1 MPQYA
6 YTART
11 ADGQDVAGTMTAGSK
26 REMLEALAE
35 KKLFPLRV
43 DDAGTKRNWFAA
55 GGRVPAGLVASTLSQ
70 LADLLVNGVPLLRA
84 LRLLADQSTNA
95 RLSEILEDIC
105 AKVTEGTSL
114 DAAMEGHPR
123 VFNELAV
130 SMVRAGAEGAFLE
143 DALKRIADFMEL
155 QEELKSRLKGAM
167 FYPAFLAVLG
177 TVVTTSLIVFFV
189 PKFSELF
196 ERLEQDGGGLPFATV
211 LLLGLSDF
219 LGRFG
224 VVILAA
230 LAGLVWWLKR
240 FFAGSTG
247 RRILDRWK
255 LKLPVLGPIF
265 TNSALS
271 RFCRVFGTLLKNGVP
286 MLKSLE
292 ISSTSTGNVI
302 LTEAV
307 RQASENVSAGE
318 TLARPLAACGLFPR
332 SIMAMITV
340 AEESN
345 NLENVLVSIADGLDR
360 QMERRLDMMV
370 RMVEPVMLLLM
381 GCGIGFVMVA
391 LLLPVFEMSNAMS

>member
-11 ADGQDVAGTMTAGSK
+11 ANGQDVIGTMTAGSK

-35 KKLFPLRV
+35 KKLFPIRV
-43 DDAGTKRNWFAA
+43 DAADAKRGWFGA
-55 GGRVPAGLVASTLSQ
+55 GARVSPALVAMTLSQ
-70 LADLLVNGVPLLRA
+70 LADLLQNGVPLLRA
-84 LRLLADQSTNA
+84 IRLLADQATNP

-114 DAAMEGHPR
+114 DVAMAEHPR
-123 VFNELAV
+123 IFNDLAI
-130 SMVRAGAEGAFLE
+130 SMVRAGSEGAFLE

-155 QEELKSRLKGAM
+155 QEELKSRLRGAM
-167 FYPAFLAVLG
+167 FYPAFLALLG
-177 TVVTTSLIVFFV
+177 TVVTTTLIVFFV

-196 ERLEQDGGGLPFATV
+196 ERLEQDGGGLPLATV
-211 LLLGLSDF
+211 LLLGMSDF

-224 VVILAA
+224 LFVLGA
-230 LAGLVWWLKR
+230 LGGLIWWLKR
-240 FFAGSTG
+240 FFAGARG
-247 RRILDRWK
+247 RRVLDRWK

-265 TNSALS
+265 ANTAIS

-307 RQASENVSAGE
+307 RQASENVSSGE

-360 QMERRLDMMV
+360 QMERHLDLMV
-370 RMVEPVMLLLM
+370 RMVEPIMLLLM